1 MYRLIRYI
9 NQNRRRIILV
19 VVIIVSLIIVI
30 QLLNS
35 FAKKQLD
42 NATKEEKINVSTQNL
57 YQPNKTILTN
67 TTIEETQAKEN
78 TQIIEEFVQYC
89 NNNEIQKA
97 YDLLTDECKEVLY
110 PTVDKFNNYY
120 CKKIFTDRKTYNLQS
135 WINDGS
141 NYTYKV
147 RFLENIL
154 ATGKYVSEA
163 IEDYITIVKNDNNQM
178 KININ
183 SYIGRQKMNKEEK
196 NQEITIN
203 IISRDIY
210 TEYEEYEI
218 KVTNNRNET
227 ILLDSLET
235 VDGIKLIG
243 NSNDIEYQ
251 ALTNELSNYDVK
263 IPSKNTKII
272 RIKFSKEYNP
282 RRETNK
288 MYFSNIILNE
298 EDKSSKTT
306 IEVKLK

>member
-78 TQIIEEFVQYC
+78 TEIIEEFVQYC

-135 WINDGS
+135 WMNDGS

-210 TEYEEYEI
+210 AEYEEYEI